1 MLSEGNLTR
10 AKATVR
16 IKLPSR
22 RHLETVLNSL
32 RPELKSPT
40 TLRSSATL
48 KKEGLFLVLKLD
60 AKDTVALRAALNSY
74 LRWINS
80 TLNVLEVLKTQ

>member
-1 MLSEGNLTR
+1 LEANPTR

-22 RHLETVLNSL
+22 KHLETILNSL
-32 RPELKSPT
+32 RPESKSPT
-40 TLRSSATL
+40 TSRSSTTL

-60 AKDTVALRAALNSY
+60 ANDTVALRAAMNAY

-80 TLNVLEVLKTQ
+80 ALNVLEVLKTQ

>member
-1 MLSEGNLTR
+1 MLSEANPTR

-22 RHLETVLNSL
+22 KHLETVLNSL
-32 RPELKSPT
+32 RPESQNPT
-40 TLRSSATL
+40 TVRSLATL
-48 KKEGLFLVLKLD
+48 RKEGLFLVLKLD
-60 AKDTVALRAALNSY
+60 AKDTVALRAALNAY

-80 TLNVLEVLKTQ
+80 ALNVLEVLKTQ